1 MEEIILVENNI
12 FAKEELKENIKKKN
26 FVYIS
31 VKRITDIIVSLL
43 GLIILSP
50 LLILVA
56 ILIKIDSKGPIFF
69 SQERVGIN
77 GKKFSMYKFRSMVV
91 NAEEIKEKLK
101 AQNEMSG
108 PMFKMKNDPRITR
121 IGKFIRKTSI
131 DELPQLVNVL
141 KGEMSLV
148 GPRPSLPKEV
158 VQFEPW
164 MMERLTVKPGLT
176 CYWQVMGRNS
186 IGFEDWMKLDVKYV
200 RERSLI
206 IDFKLIFKTFFVLFG
221 DENAN

>member
-1 MEEIILVENNI
+1 MVENNI

-50 LLILVA
+50 LLILVS